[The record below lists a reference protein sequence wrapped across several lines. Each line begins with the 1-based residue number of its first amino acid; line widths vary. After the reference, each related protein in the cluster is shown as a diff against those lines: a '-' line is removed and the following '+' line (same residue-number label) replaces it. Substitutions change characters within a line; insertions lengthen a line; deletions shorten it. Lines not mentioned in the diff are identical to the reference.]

1 MNYLIKLL
9 LLLFLSSSLSAQVS
23 TLDDAMAINL
33 SGILTQRL
41 KMTIV
46 AENIANLMTLKDDE
60 TGLPY
65 QKKYVSVETGDL
77 GVRVTGI
84 ERSTEPFARYFD
96 PAAPQSDENG
106 YFYIPNVNMPNE
118 MVTIKHTEAMYEA
131 NINAFKLSKTM
142 YQSSIELLK

>member
-1 MNYLIKLL
+1 MKYLINVL